1 MSELSAVV
9 QIKNV
14 VKKYDDRTALN
25 GISFEIRKGE
35 CFGLLGPNGAGK
47 STTMKLMYGSARLTS
62 GEMYILGLNVKKNE
76 REIKSRIGV
85 VPQDDGLDVDLTV
98 QENLLIFANYHR
110 IDRKVAYDRTL
121 TLIRMMKLE
130 DYQDRPVEVLS
141 GGLRRRLA
149 IARGLINNPEIL
161 FLDEP
166 TAGLD
171 PQSRLFVWDF
181 FQRLKEEKSTIV
193 MTTHYMEE
201 AERICDRIAIIDQG
215 RILDLDSPDALIRKH
230 VGKEV
235 VEFECSP
242 QDSSYYTGRLT
253 AAGFAFQVM
262 HRSVSVLIGHNQ
274 ESRQVMGL
282 VASDRIVI
290 RKATLNDVFLK
301 LAGHHLRDQS

>member
-14 VKKYDDRTALN
+14 VKKYDDRTALS
-25 GISFEIRKGE
+25 GISLEIFKGE

-62 GEMYILGLNVKKNE
+62 GEMYVLGLNVKKNE

-98 QENLLIFANYHR
+98 QENLLIYANYHR
-110 IDRKVAYDRTL
+110 IDRKIAYDRTL
-121 TLIRMMKLE
+121 TLIKMMKLE
-130 DYQDRPVEVLS
+130 DYQDRPVETLS
-141 GGLRRRLA
+141 GGLRRRLV

-171 PQSRLFVWDF
+171 PQSRLWIWDF
-181 FQRLKEEKSTIV
+181 FQQLKEQKSTIV

-215 RILDLDSPDALIRKH
+215 RILDLDAPESLIRKH
-230 VGKEV
+230 IGKEV
-235 VEFECSP
+235 VEFECNP
-242 QDSSYYTGRLT
+242 QDASYYTGRLA
-253 AAGFAFQVM
+253 AAGFEYQVM

-301 LAGHHLRDQS
+301 LAGHHLRDQA